1 MVTAALGLRDPDDGD
16 NARLAVECV
25 REEAGELEEGAESA
39 CDVFG
44 LEAQVGSRMVQ
55 LLSLLLL
62 LLLFLLFLLL
72 RFFFFLQF

>member
-44 LEAQVGSRMVQ
+44 LEAQVRSRKV
-55 LLSLLLL
+55 
-62 LLLFLLFLLL
+62 
-72 RFFFFLQF
+72 